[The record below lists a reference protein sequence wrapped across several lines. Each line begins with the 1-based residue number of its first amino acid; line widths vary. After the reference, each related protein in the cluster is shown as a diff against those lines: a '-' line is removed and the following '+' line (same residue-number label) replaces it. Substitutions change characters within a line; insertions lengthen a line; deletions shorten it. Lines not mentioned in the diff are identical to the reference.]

1 MAADLCYYRCY
12 PKDYLG
18 SPIIS
23 RMTLEEQGAHQRLM
37 AHGWRMDGIPA
48 DRREIATLLGLEPGS
63 ERAERIITRVL
74 DLAWKPDTDNPRTL
88 RNDEQEAQR
97 QQSQAAYRRQC
108 ESIAKAR
115 AKNAKNAKL
124 AENAPK
130 ELTPDLNSD
139 LNSDLKT
146 ELQSINPVIQKE
158 TRKDIPSATRAE
170 MKTTVAPPI
179 PPSTRTADKPPPGKP
194 RSSKATP
201 EGGRPNWVD
210 EGVTAW
216 VADIGFITHK
226 QFGGQMKGV
235 VDYYGWEKVFPWL
248 KAYIRLRPYMI
259 FGRFYGDDPKDYDK
273 PKPTRNLHGVSLA
286 DFIKTITIWE
296 GLCQP
301 IEHPRPTRSSAN

>member
-63 ERAERIITRVL
+63 ERAERLITRVL
-74 DLAWKPDTDNPRTL
+74 DLAWKPDVDNPRTL

-146 ELQSINPVIQKE
+146 ALQSINPVIQKTHSKNITSPTSGE
-158 TRKDIPSATRAE
+158 AVMPALPKSDVTPKR
-170 MKTTVAPPI
+170 
-179 PPSTRTADKPPPGKP
+179 PPGKP
-194 RSSKATP
+194 AVPKPP
-201 EGGRPNWVD
+201 EGGGGATHWVR
-210 EGVTAW
+210 EAVAMYAEIGELSEKMVGGVLKPAVT
-216 VADIGFITHK
+216 K
-226 QFGGQMKGV
+226 
-235 VDYYGWEKVFPWL
+235 YGWDIVRRAWGN
-248 KAYIRLRPYMI
+248 YVTNRPYLRRDGTI
-259 FGRFYGDDPKDYDK
+259 WGDRPDDGPHNE
-273 PKPTRNLHGVSLA
+273 PARNVTFMGPA
-286 DFIKTITIWE
+286 DFMKTFSIWAPKIK
-296 GLCQP
+296 
-301 IEHPRPTRSSAN
+301 AVV